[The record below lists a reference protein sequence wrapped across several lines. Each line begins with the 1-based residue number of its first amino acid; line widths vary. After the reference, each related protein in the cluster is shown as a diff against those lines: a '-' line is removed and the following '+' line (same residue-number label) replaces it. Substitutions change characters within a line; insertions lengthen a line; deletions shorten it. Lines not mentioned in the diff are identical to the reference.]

1 MSLRLQINIRII
13 LTSIAIL
20 VLGSS
25 VAIWQARSAVSKEID
40 SSLNLAAQLIK
51 LNFPQSQPNA
61 VDVSAWLP
69 RFVSLEQTRHLKIQL
84 KEPTGQVVKFT
95 AGQNHASDTDVPP
108 Q

>member
-51 LNFPQSQPNA
+51 LNFDN
-61 VDVSAWLP
+61 
-69 RFVSLEQTRHLKIQL
+69 K
-84 KEPTGQVVKFT
+84 K
-95 AGQNHASDTDVPP
+95 ASYF
-108 Q
+108 